1 MTQNYSALTGIS
13 APTNLRPHTNKDYTN
28 DVVYKHGLPRP
39 MKWNYRLGKLNTVAM
54 DATTPDTYQVT
65 NNNRY
70 VRSSKTVPLIALM
83 MDRPGHSINTEISC
97 NINDTKLGFDE
108 NLTTTD
114 CCKAAHAL
122 RLVRGPSTVLNK
134 TDQKYYPTQQQY
146 LRSRG
151 MTLKQQSF
159 HYANANTGGCD
170 PNLNNKTDAVVNV
183 FNPSNAQFSQD
194 GGVSS
199 SSRTTRL
206 TLNTIKTAIGTGPN
220 KPIHKTFDT
229 CRTGLPASMRASQ
242 RCR

>member
-97 NINDTKLGFDE
+97 NINDTKLEFDE

-114 CCKAAHAL
+114 CCKARNAL

-159 HYANANTGGCD
+159 HYANANTGARPARYPAATKD
-170 PNLNNKTDAVVNV
+170 MPHAATAK
-183 FNPSNAQFSQD
+183 
-194 GGVSS
+194 
-199 SSRTTRL
+199 
-206 TLNTIKTAIGTGPN
+206 NTIWRCIIYRGKRPR
-220 KPIHKTFDT
+220 PEHKRGKLSSGIARFLHRRSF
-229 CRTGLPASMRASQ
+229 CGSGVGF
-242 RCR
+242 